1 MLTTGYHRARPVH
14 GPTINL
20 HDIAASAHPSI
31 KIAVVVRDDDIK
43 ALRIDVHQ
51 VRGATEEE
59 RVAAE
64 QAACEA
70 MVPHFMW
77 IS

>member
-1 MLTTGYHRARPVH
+1 M
-14 GPTINL
+14 INF

-43 ALRIDVHQ
+43 ALRIDVHLA
-51 VRGATEEE
+51 RGATDEE
-59 RVAAE
+59 RVVAE

-70 MVPHFMW
+70 IAPHFEGW
-77 IS
+77 KISAGPPPDI